1 MIGRDSTSVSAS
13 HGARWLLRLALC
25 ASPSLAVAPLA
36 YAADVLPSAGLI
48 EVLPVGGVAGD
59 GHTQIALDAVLRT
72 PTGAPIVA
80 AKLKATV
87 SAGTIGDVTEVGDG
101 VYTATFV
108 PPKVDAPTTVVVS
121 FKGRTTE
128 LGAVEATRV
137 IPIGPALEGRITI
150 TSSQPAVT
158 LGTDANVTLS
168 FAFPAAAGEASTA
181 ADLDIRTSSGTVAD
195 VVSVGAGRFSA
206 RFTPPAVNFPHLA
219 VITVVDRRNPGRVW
233 GTFSLP
239 LQGKVDYPV
248 TAPPGANVVLRLAG
262 KEYGPSLASAA
273 GRATVPIIVPP
284 GLNAATQV
292 VSQGTSVTESTLDL
306 RVPDG
311 RRIELFSVPASV
323 PSDSRGGVPI
333 RVVVTKGDGTPDVSA
348 QVTLTATAGRLTDPR
363 HAGDGVYVATFT
375 PPDGRAQM
383 AATIQASIG
392 GSSAQADSL
401 EIALIPSLPSR
412 LDLSAEPTSLSADTT
427 GLKIYASLT
436 AADGTGL
443 PGRSLRIG
451 AAGATQKGDV
461 VDLKGGD
468 YRADFSTNGNTD
480 VFVRVV
486 ALAPASANPVRR
498 VVLLPAFSTVAPG
511 AAQPVVIVTTDE
523 FGYPVPNVDVTLAVA
538 EGGGTV
544 PNSVTTDAHGI
555 AEIVYHAGSDA
566 GLAALEARSGGA
578 STAVSFYQSTGTLAP
593 LPVPGS
599 AEDRAVTT
607 SWRASASS
615 VIVDREGGADA
626 PIDATNAAV
635 TTAATGLVVAA
646 NPSQAPAG
654 SSVTLDVSLADD
666 AGVGVAGKPIEF
678 FATGGARV
686 GALADLG
693 GGKYRTTVV
702 IPDDAAGSIK
712 VNVVVDGGKQ
722 SQLLEIPIGPAI
734 TGDVWGTGAPTDG
747 SATDGTVASVG
758 SSTADQDAV
767 VEEKEERRPFLR
779 SHLSMAVGGY
789 QYAQEPGADPGDLLP
804 SRLAWGGKDGGAPTP
819 VGLAVGARVIIPKVP
834 YVGFQGDFKW
844 MHYSVSSSQF
854 DSPAVDNLYNL
865 RVDAI
870 VRYPIAIKKSELS
883 FGARVG
889 FRYDDFIT
897 FSGCIDPGC
906 TISYG
911 PLKLPGLGAGLEIGA
926 EIGPVYLLASGGAG
940 FAYGSVPYAA
950 NADLNVGWN
959 ITKFFLI
966 DAGFSYQ
973 HRRADLE
980 GADSGIVRA
989 SVSDNLTVGTIGV
1002 GFSY

>member
-1 MIGRDSTSVSAS
+1 MIGVDSVSVSAS
-13 HGARWLLRLALC
+13 LGARWLLRFALLATPALVVV
-25 ASPSLAVAPLA
+25 PVAH
-36 YAADVLPSAGLI
+36 AADVLPSAGLI

-59 GHTQIALDAVLRT
+59 GHTEVLLDVVLRM
-72 PTGAPIVA
+72 PTGAAILG

-87 SAGTIGDVTEVGDG
+87 SAGTIGEVTEVGEG
-101 VYTATFV
+101 VYTASFV
-108 PPKVDAPTTVVVS
+108 PPKTDAPTTVVVS
-121 FKGRTTE
+121 FKGRTVE

-137 IPIGPALEGRITI
+137 IPVGPALEGRIAV
-150 TSSQPAVT
+150 TSSLPAVT
-158 LGTDANVTLS
+158 LGQDANVTLS
-168 FAFPAAAGEASTA
+168 FALPASAGQSAAPG
-181 ADLDIRTSSGTVAD
+181 DLDIRTSSGTVTD
-195 VVSVGAGRFSA
+195 IVSVGDGRFSA

-219 VITVVDRRNPGRVW
+219 VVTVVDRRNPGRVW

-284 GLNAATQV
+284 GLNVATQV
-292 VSQGTSVTESTLDL
+292 VSQGSAVTESTLDL

-311 RRIELFSVPASV
+311 RRLELFAVPASV

-333 RVVVTKGDGTPDVSA
+333 RVVVTKGDGTPDVLA
-348 QVTLTATAGRLTDPR
+348 QLTLTATAGRLSDPR

-383 AATIQASIG
+383 AATVQASLG
-392 GSSAQADSL
+392 GVAAQSDSI

-443 PGRSLRIG
+443 PGRSMRFG
-451 AAGATQKGDV
+451 VAGASQKGEV

-486 ALAPASANPVRR
+486 AMAPASANPVRR
-498 VVLLPAFSTVAPG
+498 VVLLPAFPTVAPG
-511 AAQPVVIVTTDE
+511 GAQPVVIVTTDE
-523 FGYPVPNVDVTLAVA
+523 FGYPVPNVEVTLAVA
-538 EGGGTV
+538 EGGGTA
-544 PNSVTTDAHGI
+544 PSSVTTDAHGI
-555 AEIVYHAGSDA
+555 AEVLYRAGGES
-566 GLAALEARSGGA
+566 GLGALEARAGGA
-578 STAVSFYQSTGTLAP
+578 STAVSFYQSTGTIPP

-599 AEDRAVTT
+599 AEDRAVTA
-607 SWRASASS
+607 SWRASQSS
-615 VIVDREGGADA
+615 VIVEREGGADA
-626 PIDATNAAV
+626 PIGDTSAVATA
-635 TTAATGLVVAA
+635 AATGLVVAA
-646 NPSQAPAG
+646 NPTQAPAG
-654 SSVTLDVSLADD
+654 SQVTLDVSLADD
-666 AGVGVAGKPIEF
+666 AGVGVAGKPIDF

-686 GALADLG
+686 GALTDLG
-693 GGKYRTTVV
+693 DGKYRTTVV
-702 IPDDAAGSIK
+702 IPDDAVGSIK

-734 TGDVWGTGAPTDG
+734 TGDVWGTGAGSELGADG
-747 SATDGTVASVG
+747 AVASVG
-758 SSTADQDAV
+758 SSTADEDE
-767 VEEKEERRPFLR
+767 VEEETPRPFFR
-779 SHLSMAVGGY
+779 TRIAAAIGSY

-804 SRLAWGGKDGGAPTP
+804 SKLAWGGEAGGAPTP
-819 VGLAVGARVIIPKVP
+819 VGLDVGARIIIPKVP
-834 YVGFQGDFKW
+834 YIGFNGDFRW
-844 MHYSVSSSQF
+844 MHYSVSSDQF
-854 DSPAVDNLYNL
+854 TNPAVDNLYSL
-865 RVDAI
+865 RLDAV
-870 VRYPIAIKKSELS
+870 VRYPIAIKSSELS
-883 FGARVG
+883 IGARVG

-897 FSGCIDPGC
+897 FSGCIEPGC
-906 TISYG
+906 TITYG

-926 EIGPVYLLASGGAG
+926 EIGDVYLLAAGGAG

-950 NADLNVGWN
+950 NADFNVGWN
-959 ITKFFLI
+959 ITRYFLI
-966 DAGFSYQ
+966 DAGFGYQ

-989 SVSDNLTVGTIGV
+989 SVTDNQVFGTLGI